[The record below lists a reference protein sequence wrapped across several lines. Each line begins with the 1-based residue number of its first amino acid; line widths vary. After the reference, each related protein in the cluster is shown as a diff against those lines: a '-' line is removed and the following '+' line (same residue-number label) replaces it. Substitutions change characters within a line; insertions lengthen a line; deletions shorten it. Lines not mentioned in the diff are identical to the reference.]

1 MYREEIYYNAD
12 YAEIKKLRERVKQ
25 LSLEYKF
32 YESFK
37 DNIEIS
43 IGELFTNII
52 KHGQKTVKNNREIK
66 SIIVINDKG
75 FEITFEYEGEIPS
88 EERINE
94 VNRIKEIFDIE
105 ELSESGR
112 GIYIIKR
119 LMDEVRFEK
128 HGDLSRA
135 IMIKYLENF

>member
-1 MYREEIYYNAD
+1 MYKEEIYYNAD

-32 YESFK
+32 YDLFK

-52 KHGQKTVKNNREIK
+52 KHGQKNVGSNKGIKTV
-66 SIIVINDKG
+66 IVINSTEV
-75 FEITFEYEGEIPS
+75 EISFEYQGDIPS
-88 EERINE
+88 EERIEE
-94 VNRIKEIFDIE
+94 VNKIKEIFEIE

-128 HGDLSRA
+128 NENFAKA
-135 IMIKYLENF
+135 IMIKKLENF

>member
-1 MYREEIYYNAD
+1 MYKEEIYYNAD
-12 YAEIKKLRERVKQ
+12 YAEIKKLREKVKQ

-32 YESFK
+32 YDLFK

-52 KHGQKTVKNNREIK
+52 KHGQKNVENNKGIK
-66 SIIVINDKG
+66 TIIVISSTEV
-75 FEITFEYEGEIPS
+75 EISFEYQGDIPTK
-88 EERINE
+88 ERIEE
-94 VNRIKEIFDIE
+94 VNKIKEIFEIE

-112 GIYIIKR
+112 GIYIVKR

-128 HGDLSRA
+128 NENFA
-135 IMIKYLENF
+135 KAVMIKKLENF

>member
-1 MYREEIYYNAD
+1 MYKEEIYYNAD

-32 YESFK
+32 YDLFK

-52 KHGQKTVKNNREIK
+52 KHGQKNVGNNKGIKTV
-66 SIIVINDKG
+66 IVINSTEV
-75 FEITFEYEGEIPS
+75 EISFEYQGDIPS
-88 EERINE
+88 EERIEE
-94 VNRIKEIFDIE
+94 VNKIKEIFEIE

-128 HGDLSRA
+128 NENFA
-135 IMIKYLENF
+135 KAVMIKKLENF

>member
-66 SIIVINDKG
+66 SIIVINNKG